1 MNYLVLDCSVTMSWF
16 FTDEYSPHVQ
26 YVRKCLETDWIA
38 RIPHLWVTEIL
49 NSFLTAERRNRIDAW
64 STFISLNILR
74 RLPVQIE
81 PVPDIQTQLQ
91 ILYLSRTFN
100 LTAYD
105 ASYLE
110 RALRSG
116 YPIATL
122 DQEIQKAAYAA
133 GVNLLQQ

>member
-1 MNYLVLDCSVTMSWF
+1 MN
-16 FTDEYSPHVQ
+16 DE
-26 YVRKCLETDWIA
+26 
-38 RIPHLWVTEIL
+38 TEL
-49 NSFLTAERRNRIDAW
+49 MHGQLS
-64 STFISLNILR
+64 SLNILR